1 MNERDLVVLEQ
12 YELEVKETYRGRGSY
27 VCITDK
33 GKKLLLEYHGSERK
47 ARLQQKLLVQ
57 IAEGGYENVDI
68 PVTNAAGNVV
78 TKDKDG
84 SRFLLKDWIE
94 GKPCDVCKEDQLQS
108 AVTNLAKLHKLME
121 GVAEEADNEES
132 LSKLGAADNG
142 GDFSY
147 TAARHNKELKKVRA
161 FVRGKKS
168 KSDFE
173 LYFLQYFPM
182 FYEKGIHVEKQL
194 AEEAYQDL
202 HRQSVAKACYRHGEY
217 SQHNVLFTSKGI
229 GTVNFER
236 YVQDVQLGDVVYFLR
251 KILEK
256 YDWNERL
263 GFQLLEAYDREKS
276 LSQTERRYLALRLA
290 YPEKFWKLSNRYYN
304 MNKAWIS
311 SRNTSKLVK
320 LVVQETAKE
329 YFVGKLAEK

>member
-1 MNERDLVVLEQ
+1 MNERDLAVLEQ
-12 YELEVKETYRGRGSY
+12 YELTVNETYRGRGSY
-27 VCITDK
+27 VCVTDK

-57 IAEGGYENVDI
+57 IAKGGYPNVDI
-68 PVTNAAGNVV
+68 PVTNGSGNVV

-84 SRFLLKDWIE
+84 SKFILKDWIE
-94 GKPCDVCKEDQLQS
+94 GKPCDVCREDQLQG
-108 AVTNLAKLHKLME
+108 AMTNLAKLHKLMR
-121 GVAEEADNEES
+121 GVEEEADCDETPLKPTVAEG
-132 LSKLGAADNG
+132 GA
-142 GDFSY
+142 DFSY
-147 TAARHNKELKKVRA
+147 AAARHNKELKKVRA

-182 FYEKGIHVEKQL
+182 FYEKGIYVEKQL
-194 AEEAYQDL
+194 SEEIYQNL
-202 HRQSVAKACYRHGEY
+202 HRQSVSEGCYRHGEY
-217 SQHNVLFTSKGI
+217 SQHNVLFIPKGI
-229 GTVNFER
+229 ATVNFER

-263 GFQLLEAYDREKS
+263 GFQMLEAYDKEKT
-276 LSQTERRYLALRLA
+276 LSQTERKYLALRLA

-311 SRNTSKLVK
+311 GRNTSKLVK

-329 YFVGKLAEK
+329 YFVGRLAEK